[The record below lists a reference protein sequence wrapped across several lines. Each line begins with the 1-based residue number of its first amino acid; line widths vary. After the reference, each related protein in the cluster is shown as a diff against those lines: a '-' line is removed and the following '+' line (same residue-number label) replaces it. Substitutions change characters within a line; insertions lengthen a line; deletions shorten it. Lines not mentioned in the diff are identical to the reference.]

1 MATAIRVIRED
12 FDQYHRPAGVAEIVP
27 IVPARMPVG
36 SAGSRSRAA
45 RPIRSHLR
53 PSIVDRYVAAAV
65 VPPFAAVVA
74 IMVMLLTLENVPR
87 LMARMVDVD
96 RPLGV
101 LGSYMIALLPE
112 YVGIG
117 LLVALYVAIAL
128 ALRTMKLRGELDMF
142 SGAGLSNPAILRT
155 PIVIACITAVLV
167 LAVRCYAEPWGERRI
182 DALSEAIRNGDHG
195 LRIVAGTI
203 IRLGKGDAI
212 SVDRID
218 PAPSSFSGVFV
229 QAGTTTFTAAHA
241 IARFGPDHRLQLV
254 LKQGKF
260 ARWSK
265 GVRSG
270 SGRFATLKL
279 ALPLDV
285 KAAPPMTP
293 RESLDRL
300 PADALLAMIRGGRHA
315 PSPDRAAAALG
326 ARIAAAAFCLI
337 IPFLAFALAIPPNRS
352 RSALGLGLGIV
363 LIVTFIR
370 MSASIEDGDPAAAVA
385 LDAVLLAGWGVAAW
399 LMMRVTRIRGTGT
412 IEAALT
418 RAASG
423 PIAVARRLFA

>member
-1 MATAIRVIRED
+1 MATANRVIRED
-12 FDQYHRPAGVAEIVP
+12 FDQRHRPAGVADIVP
-27 IVPARMPVG
+27 IVPALLPVG
-36 SAGSRSRAA
+36 STGPRPRSARSIRSR
-45 RPIRSHLR
+45 LR
-53 PSIVDRYVAAAV
+53 LSIIDRYVAAALL
-65 VPPFAAVVA
+65 PPFAAVVA

-142 SGAGLSNPAILRT
+142 SASGLSNPAILRA
-155 PIVIACITAVLV
+155 PILIACIAAALV
-167 LAVRCYAEPWGERRI
+167 LAVRGYAEPWGERRI

-195 LRIVAGTI
+195 LRIEAGTI
-203 IRLGKGDAI
+203 MRLGNGDAI

-218 PAPSSFSGVFV
+218 AAPNSFAGVFV
-229 QAGTTTFTAAHA
+229 QGGTTTFTAAHA
-241 IARFGPDHRLQLV
+241 TASFGPDHRLQLV
-254 LKQGKF
+254 LERGNF

-270 SGRFATLKL
+270 SGSFTTLKI

-300 PADALLAMIRGGRHA
+300 PADALLAMIRGDRHSL
-315 PSPDRAAAALG
+315 SPERAAAALG
-326 ARIAAAAFCLI
+326 ARIADAAFCLI

-363 LIVTFIR
+363 LIVTFIKI
-370 MSASIEDGDPAAAVA
+370 SASIEDGDPAASVA
-385 LDAVLLAGWGVAAW
+385 LDAVLLVGWGVAAW
-399 LMMRVTRIRGTGT
+399 LMMRVTTVHGTGT
-412 IEAALT
+412 IEAVLM

-423 PIAVARRLFA
+423 QIAVVRRLFA